1 MTELNTYLEYNDPL
15 TIIRRT
21 GKPDDPY
28 IDRADVLPVINGK
41 ITLLEIPSRTDR
53 VQIAG
58 MTEIDQEIY
67 ENRPFL
73 APNEFLVHY
82 SVGVV
87 QVNSSLEGTAPL
99 CRYKATGLIL
109 YPASRI
115 YAMVHRNPDVVST
128 LQDYIDQ
135 VEEKI
140 NENKTIIGDIEVL
153 LNQTK
158 QVIDDSKAATDLAN
172 IAAQEADKATIL
184 ALDAYQTTRL
194 VFKEPV
200 ATLSEVRS
208 TYPNPLVGWTVQ
220 TYKDGKRYRY
230 DGNQWIEIDVF
241 GSNLQTV
248 NEFKDGLM
256 SVAEHLK
263 LKSYPDSIKDRIIT
277 FSLPDAVQGVIENFI
292 PFPFAGQLIEM
303 NGYCEIAGEM
313 VTEISLERTRNLK
326 NWTEIT
332 DRRLRFEP
340 NANVDDKL
348 VAFKSKD
355 VTVGDIFRLNMNTQ
369 GLGIYNIT
377 INLKIRI

>member
-1 MTELNTYLEYNDPL
+1 MAELNTYLEYNDPL

-73 APNEFLVHY
+73 ATNEFLVHY

-87 QVNSSLEGTAPL
+87 QVNSALEGTAPL

-115 YAMVHRNPDVVST
+115 YAMIHRNPDVVST

-135 VEEKI
+135 VQDKI
-140 NENKTIIGDIEVL
+140 NENKVIIENIEDL
-153 LNQTK
+153 MNQTK
-158 QVIDDSKAATDLAN
+158 RVIVDSKAATDLAYK
-172 IAAQEADKATIL
+172 ATEEADRATNL

-200 ATLSEVRS
+200 ATLTDVRN
-208 TYPNPLVGWTVQ
+208 TYPFPLVGWTVQ

-241 GSNLQTV
+241 GSNLQIV

-263 LKSYPDSIKDRIIT
+263 LKSYPDTLKDRIIT

-326 NWTEIT
+326 DWAEVTN
-332 DRRLRFEP
+332 RRLRFEP
-340 NANVDDKL
+340 NANLDDKL
-348 VAFKSKD
+348 VTFKN
-355 VTVGDIFRLNMNTQ
+355 TVIGAGDIFRINMNTQ

-377 INLKIRI
+377 ISLKIRI